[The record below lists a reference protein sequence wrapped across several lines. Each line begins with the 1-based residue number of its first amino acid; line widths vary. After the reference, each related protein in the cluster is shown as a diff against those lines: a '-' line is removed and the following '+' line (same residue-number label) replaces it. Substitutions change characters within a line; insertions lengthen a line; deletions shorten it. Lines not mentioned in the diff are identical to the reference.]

1 MICRP
6 TVFVYKEI
14 VSGLADGEMREIFAH
29 TNGVGLH
36 SRELR
41 KMNSGFTVN
50 AMGPFPNSE
59 R

>member
-6 TVFVYKEI
+6 TVFVGKQI

-29 TNGVGLH
+29 ANGVGLH
-36 SRELR
+36 SRELG
-41 KMNSGFTVN
+41 KMNSCFTVN
-50 AMGPFPNSE
+50 AMGAFPNNE